1 MWILRVIVI
10 LLMFFIM
17 HSRKRD
23 SNAIYRTVFQF
34 TTFNKLRTK
43 VHFGHKVEHKLS

>member
-1 MWILRVIVI
+1 MCILRVMVI
-10 LLMFFIM
+10 MLMFFIT

-34 TTFNKLRTK
+34 TTFNKFKDKTSLWT
-43 VHFGHKVEHKLS
+43 